1 LGAIKMANIIRQD
14 VIEKR
19 IFLIRGQNVMFDRDL
34 AELYQVETRTL
45 NQAVKRNIDRFPKD
59 FMFQLNKKEFE
70 NWRSQIVMSNSD
82 KMGLRRK
89 PYVFTEQGVA
99 MLSSVLNSKRAVQV
113 NIAIMRVFVNVRKIV
128 SANKEALT
136 KLNRL
141 EDRVE
146 SQGKKIKTIFDV
158 IHRQS
163 EAKLLS
169 PSKPFSNKKAVRDII
184 SNCEGYIYWVDKYF
198 SKVGLDWLSESIN
211 VDKTK
216 KVKILMLADK
226 VNNKFISLYKELK
239 KEFKSDKVKLE
250 IRGIVD
256 KKVGSDIHD
265 RWIISEGLCYNVP
278 STDTVARGQYT
289 EVKQSNNFPPFN
301 KWWRK
306 SKEI

>member
-1 LGAIKMANIIRQD
+1 MANIIKQD
-14 VIEKR
+14 IIKKR

-34 AELYQVETRTL
+34 AELYQVETRIL

-59 FMFQLNKKEFE
+59 FMFQINKKEFE

-99 MLSSVLNSKRAVQV
+99 MLSSVLNSKRAIKV
-113 NIAIMRVFVNVRKIV
+113 NIAIIRVFVNVRKIV
-128 SANKEALT
+128 SANKEILT
-136 KLNRL
+136 RFNRL
-141 EDRVE
+141 ENRVE
-146 SQGKKIKTIFDV
+146 SQDKRIKTIFEV

-184 SNCEGYIYWVDKYF
+184 NHCTKYIYWIDKYF
-198 SKVGLDWLSESIN
+198 SKAGLDWLSESIN
-211 VDKTK
+211 VDKVK
-216 KVKILMLADK
+216 KIRILMLSDK
-226 VNNKFISLYKELK
+226 VNKKFVSLYKDLK
-239 KEFKSDKVKLE
+239 KELKSDKVKLE
-250 IRGIVD
+250 IKGIID
-256 KKVGSDIHD
+256 KKVSSSIHD
-265 RWIISEGLCYNVP
+265 RWIISENLCYNVP

-289 EVKQSNNFPPFN
+289 EVKQSNNFPPFD

-306 SKEI
+306 SKDIVKIS

>member
-1 LGAIKMANIIRQD
+1 M
-14 VIEKR
+14 
-19 IFLIRGQNVMFDRDL
+19 L
-34 AELYQVETRTL
+34 A
-45 NQAVKRNIDRFPKD
+45 
-59 FMFQLNKKEFE
+59 
-70 NWRSQIVMSNSD
+70 
-82 KMGLRRK
+82 
-89 PYVFTEQGVA
+89 
-99 MLSSVLNSKRAVQV
+99 
-113 NIAIMRVFVNVRKIV
+113 
-128 SANKEALT
+128 

-211 VDKTK
+211 VNKVT
-216 KVKILMLADK
+216 KVKILMLPDK
-226 VNNKFISLYKELK
+226 VNNKFISLYKDLK
-239 KEFKSDKVKLE
+239 KEFKSDKIKLE

-256 KKVGSDIHD
+256 KKVGSGIHD

-289 EVKQSNNFPPFN
+289 EVKQSSNFPPFD

-306 SKEI
+306 SKDIKKI